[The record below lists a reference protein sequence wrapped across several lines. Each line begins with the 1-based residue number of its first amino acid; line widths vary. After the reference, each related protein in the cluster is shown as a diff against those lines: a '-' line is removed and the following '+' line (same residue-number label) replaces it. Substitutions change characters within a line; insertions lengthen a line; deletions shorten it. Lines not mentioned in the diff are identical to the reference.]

1 MLNNTLSGPELI
13 KAYRAEPGKFLPM
26 IIFEKK
32 AGRNEYGGKNYPSIS
47 TFTDRNGNGF
57 FSATMCV
64 GVDDDPALIAGAPI
78 LPWSAMKNCRKT
90 ECRKAE

>member
-1 MLNNTLSGPELI
+1 MGKWLQDIGYYKDLCPE
-13 KAYRAEPGKFLPM
+13 RE
-26 IIFEKK
+26 
-32 AGRNEYGGKNYPSIS
+32 NYPSIS

-90 ECRKAE
+90 ECRKTE